1 MPLLIAPHTLQVYR
15 PEDTASGP
23 FVGKPT
29 YALAAIT
36 KGLLEPKAAGELFR
50 VWGVEVTHGAEA
62 LMPAGMNI
70 EPDYR
75 LLHGN
80 TYYRVVGVMSHDGTS
95 QASHIKCLL
104 ERLDNV

>member
-15 PEDTASGP
+15 PQNTTSGQ

-29 YALAAIT
+29 YVLAAIT

-62 LMPAGMNI
+62 LLPAGTNI

-75 LLHGN
+75 LRRGN
-80 TYYRVVGVMSHDGTS
+80 TYYRVVGVMPHNGTI
-95 QASHIKCLL
+95 QASHTRCLL